1 MPLPLDA
8 FDLAPDEVAARFRQ
22 ARRSGRPRWL
32 WPDLPVDAWRAAVAE
47 IVAAAADE
55 LAGRPAALRGDAQA
69 LGVAAFTTG
78 MGPLLGCWME
88 RGALAAPADAA
99 EVLALHLAH
108 GRARWTRM
116 RAAMEDA
123 LAVLAAAG
131 VPATVVKGM
140 HTAAALFP
148 EPGARPMADVDLVI
162 PPGAVEGAER
172 ALAAAGYVRAAAD
185 YQRRAY
191 HADWRPPG
199 EAGEVRSLA
208 LNHLGNPV
216 TVNLRDGFDRR
227 SAIGAVR
234 LGAPGPADIAPLPGG
249 AGARVLAG
257 PFLVAHLAAHAS
269 EQREN
274 LLLVRL
280 VEIVFAFRTGIDG
293 ADVARFLASRGI
305 AHHLYPALALAE
317 RLAPGTLGEALTRVL
332 EDAAGP
338 RLRRAI
344 AGLDPAYLQRLDRS
358 VAGGRELASRGP
370 ADRLRAALH
379 WLVPFT
385 APGRLAE
392 TYRTRLARLVARVA
406 R

>member
-1 MPLPLDA
+1 MPLPFDA
-8 FDLAPDEVAARFRQ
+8 LDLAPDEVAARFRQ

-47 IVAAAADE
+47 IVAATADV
-55 LAGRPAALRGDAQA
+55 LAGRPARLDGDAHP
-69 LGVAAFTTG
+69 LGIAAFTTG

-88 RGALAAPADAA
+88 RGALAAPAEAA
-99 EVLALHLAH
+99 DVLALHLAH
-108 GRARWTRM
+108 GRARW
-116 RAAMEDA
+116 AAMRGMRDDA
-123 LAVLAAAG
+123 LAALASAA

-148 EPGARPMADVDLVI
+148 EPGARPMADVDLVV
-162 PPGAVEGAER
+162 PPGAAGRAER
-172 ALAAAGYVRAAAD
+172 TLAAAGYVRSAAD
-185 YQRRAY
+185 YQRRPY
-191 HADWRPPG
+191 HADWRLPG
-199 EAGEVRSLA
+199 AAGRVRSLA
-208 LNHLGNPV
+208 LNHRDNPV
-216 TVNLRDGFDRR
+216 SLNLRDGFDRR

-234 LGAPGPADIAPLPGG
+234 LGAPGAGDTAPFPD
-249 AGARVLAG
+249 AAAPARVLAG

-280 VEIVFAFRTGIDG
+280 VELVLAVRGG
-293 ADVARFLASRGI
+293 VEGGDVARFAASRGI

-317 RLAPGTLGEALTRVL
+317 RLAPGTLGGELTRVL

-344 AGLDPAYLQRLDRS
+344 AGLDLAYLQRLDRS
-358 VAGGRELASRGP
+358 VAGGRELAARG
-370 ADRLRAALH
+370 AVDHVRAALH

-392 TYRTRLARLVARVA
+392 TYRSRIARIFAR
-406 R
+406 